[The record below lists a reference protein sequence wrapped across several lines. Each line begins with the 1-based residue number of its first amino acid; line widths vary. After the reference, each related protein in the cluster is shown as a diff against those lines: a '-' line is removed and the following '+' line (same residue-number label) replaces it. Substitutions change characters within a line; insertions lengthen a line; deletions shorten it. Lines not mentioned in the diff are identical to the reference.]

1 MYVGGW
7 GLTDGCL
14 TELLLSHLV
23 GNVGPHQHAHGDA
36 KVLPNHFRDELQPLG
51 ALVYPLGTGWS
62 SGQVPFTPAEGF
74 PQKSC
79 PFQIQCSSSVPPQR
93 SSPSPAQPELA
104 VRRADS
110 L

>member
-23 GNVGPHQHAHGDA
+23 GNVGPHQQAHGDA

-62 SGQVPFTPAEGF
+62 SGQVPFTSAEGF
-74 PQKSC
+74 PPRNPAPSE
-79 PFQIQCSSSVPPQR
+79 FSVRQVSLPKGPPLVQR
-93 SSPSPAQPELA
+93 SQ
-104 VRRADS
+104 S
-110 L
+110 LL

>member
-23 GNVGPHQHAHGDA
+23 GNVGSHQHAHGDA

-62 SGQVPFTPAEGF
+62 SGQGPFTPAEASH
-74 PQKSC
+74 PEIL
-79 PFQIQCSSSVPPQR
+79 PLLNSVFVKC
-93 SSPSPAQPELA
+93 PSPEVLP
-104 VRRADS
+104 
-110 L
+110 